1 MNGYDDTMTLEVKE
15 TITVSALLLDVYEED
30 NSGEIVVSILDA

>member
-15 TITVSALLLDVYEED
+15 TITVSALLLDVYEKD
-30 NSGEIVVSILDA
+30 NSAEIVVSILDA